1 MTESIFV
8 EEDEDEADICLP
20 PVVAEAPVPAQEP
33 AATTSPSFE
42 APAASSSSAVPAEVE
57 ETLSL
62 PGAPLHI
69 QKQQMQNES
78 RDSDRDT
85 WSE

>member
-8 EEDEDEADICLP
+8 KEDEDEADTCLP
-20 PVVAEAPVPAQEP
+20 PAAAEAPVPVQEP

-57 ETLSL
+57 EKI
-62 PGAPLHI
+62 GRAHV
-69 QKQQMQNES
+69 
-78 RDSDRDT
+78 
-85 WSE
+85 